1 VIKKLLQAALITF
14 LLYLTAGAG
23 WQPANLDPI
32 DLGLRRLSGWIGVPA
47 N

>member
-1 VIKKLLQAALITF
+1 MIKKLLQAALITF

-23 WQPANLDPI
+23 WQPASLDSINLD
-32 DLGLRRLSGWIGVPA
+32 LRQLSGWVGTPA